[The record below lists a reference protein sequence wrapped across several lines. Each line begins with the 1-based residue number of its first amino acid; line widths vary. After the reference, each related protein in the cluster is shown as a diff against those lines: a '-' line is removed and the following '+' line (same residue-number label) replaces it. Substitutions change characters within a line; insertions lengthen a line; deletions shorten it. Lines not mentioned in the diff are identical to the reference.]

1 MSCRHCNEVNLLPF
15 LDLGHAPPSN
25 SYLSESELS
34 TEQDVYPLIIDVCP
48 KCWLVQTRDFASREI
63 FFSKDYAYFSSFSS
77 SWLAHAKE
85 YMADMRK
92 RFQLDQKCQ
101 IVEIA
106 ANDGYLLQYAQEL
119 KIPCYG
125 VEPTASTARAA
136 REKGIEIIENFFD
149 EQLGKKLAANGPHA
163 DLMVA
168 NNVLAHVPDINDF
181 IKGFVALLK
190 PNGVATF
197 EFPHLYEM
205 LKHNQFDTVY
215 HEHYSYLS
223 LLSIKRIFQANGLS
237 IFDVEALPF
246 HGGSLRVFA
255 QRSDVNHHQVERS
268 VGELLKLEL
277 DNGLASYAA
286 YEGFQAKAIKVVD
299 DFKNYLIICKSE
311 GLKVAAFGAAAKGN
325 TLLNFAQIGPEL
337 ITMVADNNP
346 AKQGQYMP
354 GNLVPIVSLE
364 ELLKFKP
371 DRVIILP
378 WNIKSE
384 IKELFSSISNW
395 DGKFIT
401 AVPMLSIDT

>member
-1 MSCRHCNEVNLLPF
+1 MSCRHCDEVNLLPF

-25 SYLSESELS
+25 SYLSEGELS
-34 TEQDVYPLIIDVCP
+34 TEQVVYPLVIDVCP
-48 KCWLVQTRDFASREI
+48 KCWLVQTRDFASRET

-77 SWLAHAKE
+77 SWLSHAEK
-85 YMADMRK
+85 YLTDMRR
-92 RFQLDQKCQ
+92 RFKLDEKCQ

-106 ANDGYLLQYAQEL
+106 ANDGYLLQYAKEA

-136 REKGIEIIENFFD
+136 RGKGIEIVEEFFGED
-149 EQLGKKLAANGPHA
+149 LGKELAKNGRHA

-181 IKGFVALLK
+181 VKGFTALLK
-190 PNGVATF
+190 PTGVATF

-205 LKHNQFDTVY
+205 LKHNQFDTIY

-223 LLSIKRIFQANGLS
+223 LQAVKRIFEFNGLS
-237 IFDVEALPF
+237 IFDVETLPF

-255 QRSDVNHHQVERS
+255 QRSDVNYHQLSRS
-268 VGELLKLEL
+268 VDELLKLEV

-286 YEGFQAKAIKVVD
+286 YEDFQANARKVSD
-299 DFKNYLIICKSE
+299 DFKNYLTKCKSE

-325 TLLNFAQIGPEL
+325 TLLNFAQIGSEL
-337 ITMVADNNP
+337 ISIVADSNP
-346 AKQGQYMP
+346 AKQGKYMP
-354 GNLVPIVSLE
+354 GNLVPIVSLD

-371 DRVIILP
+371 DRVVIFP
-378 WNIKSE
+378 WNIKTE
-384 IKELFSSISNW
+384 IKELLSPIKDW
-395 DGKFIT
+395 DGMFIT
-401 AVPMLSIDT
+401 AVPELKIEK